1 MVNKKRLDT
10 IFSVKNEDYYFYLSL
25 YNNIF
30 DNDNK
35 KILKL
40 QDILILLKKIIK
52 INLQSHYHYRVKQ
65 IKCH

>member
-40 QDILILLKKIIK
+40 QDILILLKK
-52 INLQSHYHYRVKQ
+52 L
-65 IKCH
+65 